1 MKKKLIALVLALSA
15 CFSMTAC
22 DVVKDKLSGLPIIGG
37 LINKD
42 SSTEDPAEEYDLD
55 GAKKL
60 LESRVK
66 TTNAE
71 SREEYAVPASFQL
84 LGVTYTVEWSVD
96 VDTVK
101 IEKDGDEVYVNVYEA
116 SLLLEDTPFVLT
128 AKITAPDGTSIETK
142 MNRIVPKLE
151 RYVPA
156 KITEKPVE
164 GTAYKFNV
172 YQAKN
177 KNEVYVNG
185 KMKNTYYFDTSKEY
199 GQGIDIY
206 VEYAEGSTTDFY
218 LYHNVGEGEAV
229 EKVYINVVKNG
240 SHINAIYGNP
250 NENYE
255 GTLKTPFYFHDEW
268 KTIATDLND
277 STYYLGCDGTY
288 NTVEPQNG
296 TGPDYFMGYL
306 VEEVDRLTVEDEDK
320 LAHEVTTLTLA
331 PAYLAGGESAS
342 VVTHGSRYPDVKI
355 SWEANSEAVSL
366 KRTVLSFNDTDTSAS
381 VTLTATLTIGDKT
394 ETKDVSF
401 TVVPNT
407 TEDILAAAA
416 AFNSGEAF
424 GNKVE
429 LTGVIV
435 SIDDEY
441 DPTYDNV
448 TFTMLVGDKKVEGYH
463 MKGDGADVLAPG
475 FTVTCSGKFMNYG
488 GKLEFSSGRIESYEV
503 GEAPELPEAPTGAE
517 AILNALYALQDGETM
532 TGEFTLTGKI
542 TALDNYN
549 NPTIV
554 VEGFENMP
562 VYCYRLSVENKVGDT
577 ITVTAKTMKNYGG
590 KYEFMDCTLVSS
602 GNEGGNEGETT
613 SGVTI
618 AAIADANNWTD
629 ATVAASFTYGD
640 FTVTVS
646 AEKPNATYGQNTGKY
661 YENGENWRM
670 YQNEVPSIVVSAAE
684 GKYITSVKI
693 TYASE
698 KTGVLLYGDTQIASD
713 AVVTAS
719 ASSITFGVGNTGDAT
734 NGQVRITAIDVICAD
749 GEGTGTVTPPAGGDN
764 EGESTL
770 TSAEQILN
778 ALYALADG
786 ESLTGPFTLTGKITA
801 LDNFSNPTIVVEGFE
816 DKPVYCY
823 MLKVTNAVGD
833 VITVQAGSMK
843 NYMGTYEFMNCTLV
857 ASGNEGGNEDEEAIT
872 DAEQILTSLYAL
884 ADGESLTGPFILT
897 GTITALDSY
906 NNPTITVKGFED
918 KPVYCYRLVVSN
930 VVGDVI
936 TVKAASMKNY
946 MGTYEFMNCTLVTD
960 AEGGEG
966 EGETPVPPTGGDNEG
981 EGETTLTPAEIVEQ
995 AYALTDSATLN
1006 ATLTGVISKVDTAYS
1021 SEHSNVT
1028 VTIIVEDLITKPI
1041 MCYRMKGTGA
1051 DTIGVGDIITVT
1063 GTIKNYY
1070 GTIEFDT
1077 GCTFVLAEDTTV
1089 PAATKLFIEANEID
1103 LPTSVSEA
1111 GNITVPTIGELYQDV
1126 TIAWNTN
1133 SNFVVV
1139 AGDNLTVTMPNETT
1153 VVKLTATL
1161 SCNGIEQVAEF
1172 TLTLSVVSESA
1183 SWKMVTDL
1191 SQLKAGAKI
1200 VIAALASDVNYA
1212 IGDNQKT
1219 SNRGASAITKTDDS
1233 ISFDDANI
1241 EVLTLVAGTKD
1252 GTFAFQTEEGTYLYA
1267 ASSSSNHLKSS
1278 TSLDDNG
1285 SWAITIA
1292 ADGTATV
1299 VSQGSNTR
1307 NTMQYNPNNGS
1318 PLFSCYASDKPQKP
1332 ICIYIYA

>member
-116 SLLLEDTPFVLT
+116 SLAMEDTPFVLT

-185 KMKNTYYFDTSKEY
+185 KMKNTYYFDTYTEY
-199 GQGIDIY
+199 ANGIDFY
-206 VEYAEGSTTDFY
+206 VEYVEGSTTEFY
-218 LYHNVGEGEAV
+218 LYHEIESEDGAT
-229 EKVYINVVKNG
+229 EKEYINVIASGKYV
-240 SHINAIYGNP
+240 NAVYGNP
-250 NENYE
+250 DPDLFSAYKDYQ

-268 KTIATDLND
+268 KTIATDLNG

-288 NTVEPQNG
+288 DTVEPQNG
-296 TGPDYFMGYL
+296 TGPDYFKGYL
-306 VEEVDRLTVEDEDK
+306 VEEVDRLTVDAEDK

-355 SWEANSEAVSL
+355 SWTADSEAVSL

-448 TFTMLVGDKKVEGYH
+448 TFTMLVGDKRVEGYH

-590 KYEFMDCTLVSS
+590 TYEFMDCTLVS
-602 GNEGGNEGETT
+602 
-613 SGVTI
+613 
-618 AAIADANNWTD
+618 
-629 ATVAASFTYGD
+629 
-640 FTVTVS
+640 
-646 AEKPNATYGQNTGKY
+646 
-661 YENGENWRM
+661 
-670 YQNEVPSIVVSAAE
+670 
-684 GKYITSVKI
+684 
-693 TYASE
+693 
-698 KTGVLLYGDTQIASD
+698 
-713 AVVTAS
+713 
-719 ASSITFGVGNTGDAT
+719 
-734 NGQVRITAIDVICAD
+734 
-749 GEGTGTVTPPAGGDN
+749 
-764 EGESTL
+764 
-770 TSAEQILN
+770 
-778 ALYALADG
+778 
-786 ESLTGPFTLTGKITA
+786 
-801 LDNFSNPTIVVEGFE
+801 
-816 DKPVYCY
+816 
-823 MLKVTNAVGD
+823 
-833 VITVQAGSMK
+833 
-843 NYMGTYEFMNCTLV
+843 
-857 ASGNEGGNEDEEAIT
+857 SGNEGGNEDEEAIT

-946 MGTYEFMNCTLVTD
+946 MGTYEFMDCTLVTD

-966 EGETPVPPTGGDNEG
+966 EGETPTPPAISSDLQENVAYNVYMTVQNGVTYYMTGAMAGNYLATSYEPADAIEVYAEKADAGYKFYFNAEAKTYIIIDSSSTKVSLSTDAATATVFSYNTEIGYWYANVAGADYYLGTYNAYTTIGTSETSYINANNAGVSQFVATFVPATEVAPLTDTQKIAYEAESVTLTDAVEG
-981 EGETTLTPAEIVEQ
+981 ERTLSLMVA
-995 AYALTDSATLN
+995 
-1006 ATLTGVISKVDTAYS
+1006 GKVFT
-1021 SEHSNVT
+1021 NVT
-1028 VTIIVEDLITKPI
+1028 VDWAVTEGTEIASIAEGKLVITNPTAATTVKVVATIKSNNASETKEF
-1041 MCYRMKGTGA
+1041 
-1051 DTIGVGDIITVT
+1051 TVT
-1063 GTIKNYY
+1063 VTPATDDGVSKVIA
-1070 GTIEFDT
+1070 
-1077 GCTFVLAEDTTV
+1077 TFT
-1089 PAATKLFIEANEID
+1089 F
-1103 LPTSVSEA
+1103 
-1111 GNITVPTIGELYQDV
+1111 
-1126 TIAWNTN
+1126 
-1133 SNFVVV
+1133 
-1139 AGDNLTVTMPNETT
+1139 GDNGTNTEHVDGSDIGASKDFSADGYTLALTNASKVYAGAFDLQHNSCLKMGTSSVVGTFTFT
-1153 VVKLTATL
+1153 VEENVNKVVIYAAKYKAKNSKLTINGGTEITL
-1161 SCNGIEQVAEF
+1161 
-1172 TLTLSVVSESA
+1172 
-1183 SWKMVTDL
+1183 
-1191 SQLKAGAKI
+1191 
-1200 VIAALASDVNYA
+1200 
-1212 IGDNQKT
+1212 
-1219 SNRGASAITKTDDS
+1219 
-1233 ISFDDANI
+1233 
-1241 EVLTLVAGTKD
+1241 
-1252 GTFAFQTEEGTYLYA
+1252 
-1267 ASSSSNHLKSS
+1267 SSSSNDGAYEAIEID
-1278 TSLDDNG
+1278 TSVTKT
-1285 SWAITIA
+1285 ITV
-1292 ADGTATV
+1292 ATV
-1299 VSQGSNTR
+1299 SSNCR
-1307 NTMQYNPNNGS
+1307 VMINTIEFWS
-1318 PLFSCYASDKPQKP
+1318 
-1332 ICIYIYA
+1332 

>member
-66 TTNAE
+66 TKNAE

-116 SLLLEDTPFVLT
+116 SLLFEDTPFVLT
-128 AKITAPDGTSIETK
+128 AKIFAPDGTSIETR

-151 RYVPA
+151 RYAPA
-156 KITEKPVE
+156 AIMEKPQEDVAYKLNAYSVGKSQELYFAGETAKYSYYLKTTDSYDNGVDVYAEHVE
-164 GTAYKFNV
+164 GS
-172 YQAKN
+172 
-177 KNEVYVNG
+177 E
-185 KMKNTYYFDTSKEY
+185 DE
-199 GQGIDIY
+199 
-206 VEYAEGSTTDFY
+206 FY
-218 LYHNVGEGEAV
+218 LYHILKDTGA
-229 EKVYINVVKNG
+229 KQYINIVQSG
-240 SHINAIYGNP
+240 THINAQLSSEPVALKFSTKYGTFYRNLDGIDCVLAT
-250 NENYE
+250 E
-255 GTLKTPFYFHDEW
+255 GDY
-268 KTIATDLND
+268 
-277 STYYLGCDGTY
+277 GTFGGAKAGDIGEDISA
-288 NTVEPQNG
+288 VC
-296 TGPDYFMGYL
+296 L
-306 VEEVDRLTVEDEDK
+306 VEEVDRLNVDDEDK
-320 LAHEVTTLTLA
+320 LKYELTTLNLA
-331 PAYLAGGESAS
+331 PAYLAGGESATI
-342 VVTHGSRYPDVKI
+342 VTHGSRYPDVKI
-355 SWEANSEAVSL
+355 SWKADSNAVSL
-366 KRTVLSFNDTDTSAS
+366 KRTVLSFNDTETSAS

-394 ETKDVSF
+394 KTKALSF
-401 TVVPNT
+401 TVVPNK

-424 GNKVE
+424 GNSVE
-429 LTGVIV
+429 LTGVVV
-435 SIDDEY
+435 SIDEAY
-441 DPTYDNV
+441 DATHDNV
-448 TFTMLVGDKKVEGYH
+448 TFTMKVGDTRVQGYH

-475 FTVTCSGKFMNYG
+475 FTVTCSGEFMNFKG
-488 GKLEFSSGRIESYEV
+488 TLEFSSGRIESYEV
-503 GEAPELPEAPTGAE
+503 GEAPETPEAPETAE
-517 AILNALYALQDGETM
+517 EILNALYALANNETM

-554 VEGFENMP
+554 VEGFDSMP
-562 VYCYRLSVENKVGDT
+562 VYCYRLSVENKIGDV

-590 KYEFMDCTLVSS
+590 TYEFMDCTLVTS

-613 SGVTI
+613 TTITAPKADTPYLMYLEQLTLNKTLYLTGKPNGDYLETSANVANAAYVYAEAVTGGYKFYVLDENNAKSYI
-618 AAIADANNWTD
+618 YLEEYQKEGKNYYSASIEWAADGSVFSYNSNGCWATTLAND
-629 ATVAASFTYGD
+629 TYFIG
-640 FTVTVS
+640 TNQSWETVS
-646 AEKPNATYGQNTGKY
+646 A
-661 YENGENWRM
+661 
-670 YQNEVPSIVVSAAE
+670 
-684 GKYITSVKI
+684 
-693 TYASE
+693 
-698 KTGVLLYGDTQIASD
+698 
-713 AVVTAS
+713 
-719 ASSITFGVGNTGDAT
+719 ASSHYFSEIGST
-734 NGQVRITAIDVICAD
+734 NFPLLFIEPSD
-749 GEGTGTVTPPAGGDN
+749 VTPPAGG
-764 EGESTL
+764 EGGEVTPPADDTDAITTPEAGKAYTMSLYQGTLGKTLYLAGGLDESGKYLAATENASEAANVYAEAANGGYKFYVLDENNNKTYIHLEQYQKENGYYGARTSWQEDGTIFTYNAAGCWATTL
-770 TSAEQILN
+770 ANDTFFLGTYDKYNTVSAS
-778 ALYALADG
+778 ASHYM
-786 ESLTGPFTLTGKITA
+786 TA
-801 LDNFSNPTIVVEGFE
+801 AN
-816 DKPVYCY
+816 
-823 MLKVTNAVGD
+823 
-833 VITVQAGSMK
+833 
-843 NYMGTYEFMNCTLV
+843 MGTTQFPLLLNELSDVTPP
-857 ASGNEGGNEDEEAIT
+857 AGGEGGE
-872 DAEQILTSLYAL
+872 
-884 ADGESLTGPFILT
+884 
-897 GTITALDSY
+897 
-906 NNPTITVKGFED
+906 
-918 KPVYCYRLVVSN
+918 
-930 VVGDVI
+930 
-936 TVKAASMKNY
+936 
-946 MGTYEFMNCTLVTD
+946 
-960 AEGGEG
+960 GEG
-966 EGETPVPPTGGDNEG
+966 EGETPVPPTGGDEG
-981 EGETTLTPAEIVEQ
+981 DTTLTQADIVEQ
-995 AYALTDSATLN
+995 AYALTGSATLN

-1028 VTIIVEDLITKPI
+1028 VTIIVEDLTTKPI

-1051 DTIGVGDIITVT
+1051 DTIGVGDVITVT

-1089 PAATKLFIEANEID
+1089 LAETKLFIEANEIN

-1153 VVKLTATL
+1153 VVTLTATL
-1161 SCNGIEQVAEF
+1161 SCNGIEKVAEF

-1219 SNRGASAITKTDDS
+1219 SNRGASAITKTGDS

-1299 VSQGSNTR
+1299 VSQGSNAR

-1318 PLFSCYASDKPQKP
+1318 PLFSCYAPDKPQQP